1 MISNI
6 LNSLLI
12 GLLFIDMLE
21 RRCPDEFKNCMI
33 NLSYNMVYIYS
44 KAQIL
49 FIRFNTNINKFIDN
63 NESLL
68 KIKNYVNSLMECKS
82 SKLEI
87 YKFIKDGK
95 ETEFYDF
102 NSENKPDFLLFS
114 WPGED
119 KKCINKKIIY
129 SNECANI
136 SEVSDIK
143 FMLVELKIGEI
154 NSHKIDLKTDKFNF
168 YIVGNAFTKQF
179 FIYYL
184 KQILKIN
191 EEINNNDKF
200 SLKIIDH
207 DVNNITLDFTDKNES
222 ITLEKTSYKV
232 NIVNQYKS
240 D

>member
-68 KIKNYVNSLMECKS
+68 KIKNNVNSLMECKS

-87 YKFIKDGK
+87 YKINQIFCFFLGQVKIK
-95 ETEFYDF
+95 
-102 NSENKPDFLLFS
+102 
-114 WPGED
+114 
-119 KKCINKKIIY
+119 
-129 SNECANI
+129 
-136 SEVSDIK
+136 
-143 FMLVELKIGEI
+143 
-154 NSHKIDLKTDKFNF
+154 
-168 YIVGNAFTKQF
+168 NA
-179 FIYYL
+179 
-184 KQILKIN
+184 
-191 EEINNNDKF
+191 
-200 SLKIIDH
+200 
-207 DVNNITLDFTDKNES
+207 
-222 ITLEKTSYKV
+222 
-232 NIVNQYKS
+232 
-240 D
+240 